1 MQWLSLHLPELPL
14 AAFARPPGAPPLAL
28 TVGRPPRVHSTDP
41 AARAAG
47 VHPGQ
52 PPATALALCPALR
65 LRPRRPD
72 REAATLEALAA
83 WAGQYSDHVEVL
95 PGAGLR
101 LEVGGS
107 IRLFGGLEALYRHAR
122 RGLAQ
127 LGHDAGTG
135 LAPTPL
141 ASWWRALHGVAEPVE
156 ADREGAIESAL
167 APLPIAG
174 LGLGPEVETACR
186 RLGLQRLGDL
196 FALPGADLGRRLGPE
211 LPALLERALG
221 KQADPRPRWQPP
233 ATFAS
238 RLPLPEPVSAAE
250 ALLFAARRLLGELA
264 GWLRGRD
271 AATAELTFHLHHER
285 GEPTPLTLG
294 TLQPV
299 RDPDHLLG
307 LLRER
312 LEGFEPPAAVT
323 ELALAAG
330 RTAPA
335 PPEQADLF
343 ATPAERPAWEPLVE
357 RLRARLGRAAVT
369 GLEPVPD
376 PRPERAWRA
385 TEPGAAT
392 GDSPATGPRPL
403 WLLEA
408 PRPLEQPPAVAGE
421 PERIEA
427 GWWDGADCARDYY
440 TAREADG
447 RRIWVYRDRRDGA
460 WYLAGL
466 FG

>member
-1 MQWLSLHLPELPL
+1 MQWLSLYLPDLPL
-14 AAFARPPGAPPLAL
+14 AAFARPPGGPPLAL
-28 TVGRPPRVHSTDP
+28 TAGRPPRIHHAD
-41 AARAAG
+41 AAAEAAG
-47 VHPGQ
+47 VRPGQ

-65 LRPRRPD
+65 LRSRRPG
-72 REAATLEALAA
+72 REAATLESLAA
-83 WAGQYSDHVEVL
+83 WAGQYSDHVEIL

-107 IRLFGGLEALYRHAR
+107 ARLFGGLEALYRHAR
-122 RGLAQ
+122 DDLDA
-127 LGHDAGTG
+127 LGHEARTG

-141 ASWWRALHGVAEPVE
+141 ASWWRALHGSPEPV
-156 ADREGAIESAL
+156 ADELEPAL
-167 APLPIAG
+167 APLPVAG

-186 RLGLQRLGDL
+186 RLGLQRLRDL
-196 FALPGADLGRRLGPE
+196 FALPRADLGRRLGPE
-211 LPALLERALG
+211 LPTLLERALG
-221 KQADPRPRWQPP
+221 EQADPRPRWQPP
-233 ATFAS
+233 STFAS
-238 RLPLPEPVSAAE
+238 RLPLPAPVADTE

-271 AATAELTFHLHHER
+271 AATAELILYLHHEA

-312 LEGFEPPAAVT
+312 LAGFEPPAAVA
-323 ELALAAG
+323 ELALEAG

-335 PPEQADLF
+335 PPEQGDLF
-343 ATPAERPAWEPLVE
+343 AAPAERPAWEPLVE

-369 GLEPVPD
+369 GLAPVSD

-385 TEPGAAT
+385 TEPGTAT
-392 GDSPATGPRPL
+392 GEAPPGGPRPL
-403 WLLEA
+403 WLLEV
-408 PRPLEQPPAVAGE
+408 PRPLERPPEVAGE

-440 TAREADG
+440 PAREADG